1 MACAHCLRG
10 PSQAMDMTEE
20 VLYKTLSLF
29 DDFSEITFTGGE
41 PSLNAG
47 LMEKAI
53 DYMENHDIQP
63 NSFFVATNGKENVD
77 GLLHA
82 CDRLY
87 TYVQGIPDDT
97 ELSHENKKLYAR
109 VLTDSEENMSALA
122 LSSDRFH
129 ECIPWENLVKLASR
143 SYFSKVK
150 MSDFDERNKIIRRG
164 NATNLP
170 ETETRPA
177 WHATFSKADDDMFD
191 TIYVN
196 AEGFILADCDQD
208 YESQK
213 YETCGNVLDENIKDV
228 LENLLK
234 TLDT

>member
-20 VLYKTLSLF
+20 ILRKALSLF

-41 PSLNAG
+41 PSLNTG
-47 LMEKAI
+47 IMEKAI

-87 TYVQGIPDDT
+87 AYVQGIPDNT
-97 ELSHENKKLYAR
+97 ELSHEDKKLYAR
-109 VLTDSEENMSALA
+109 ILTNTDENMCAMA

-129 ECIPWENLVKLASR
+129 ESIPWENLVKLTSR
-143 SYFSKVK
+143 SYFSKIK
-150 MSDFDERNKIIRRG
+150 ISDFDERNKVIRRG

-177 WHATFSKADDDMFD
+177 WHTTFSKADDDMFD